1 MVSWMQLKFN
11 LGKTSMQQLAA
22 CRPNLIFHILH
33 SEAWKMYMAD
43 KGLRSTET
51 GGINK
56 DQYMRYRERIESVQ
70 PLSTELEHLKLGY
83 LPPK

>member
-1 MVSWMQLKFN
+1 
-11 LGKTSMQQLAA
+11 
-22 CRPNLIFHILH
+22 
-33 SEAWKMYMAD
+33 MYMAD

-56 DQYMRYRERIESVQ
+56 DQYMRYRERIEHVQ